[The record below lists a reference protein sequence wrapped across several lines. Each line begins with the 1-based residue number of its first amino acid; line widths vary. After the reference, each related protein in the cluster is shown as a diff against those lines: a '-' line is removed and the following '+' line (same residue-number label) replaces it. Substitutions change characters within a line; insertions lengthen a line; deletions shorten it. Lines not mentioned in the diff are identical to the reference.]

1 MNYLRAVK
9 QSLTRGGKI
18 GFIQSAA
25 ESEMQRKL
33 TKSEFDG
40 LIQKFP
46 LDELYVNSEKVNI
59 IAQWLFVNYIL
70 S

>member
-9 QSLTRGGKI
+9 QSLTRRGKI

-40 LIQKFP
+40 PIQKFP

>member
-40 LIQKFP
+40 LLAI
-46 LDELYVNSEKVNI
+46 LDGVLNNNGLKHNGNEEI
-59 IAQWLFVNYIL
+59 IKIIRNE
-70 S
+70 